1 MNVVIETKVV
11 PARRITGLGI
21 AASIALAGAL
31 LVMLVLGMHVGFD
44 IPAWSR
50 SSQLERISAAL
61 ALGVAT
67 GGLFALTADLTR
79 QAMR

>member
-1 MNVVIETKVV
+1 MHAALDTKIDAK
-11 PARRITGLGI
+11 PRITGLGI
-21 AASIALAGAL
+21 AASIALAGAV
-31 LVMLVLGMHVGFD
+31 LVMMALGLHVGFD
-44 IPAWSR
+44 FAAWSR

-67 GGLFALTADLTR
+67 GGLFALSADLVR